1 MSSRLYQKVFFSWIN
16 AQKHADHI
24 QIFPTLDSFSSVS
37 SEINEFDINKSTEF
51 LSSEMSKFL
60 KH

>member
-37 SEINEFDINKSTEF
+37 SEINEFWHKQIYRVFKLWNE
-51 LSSEMSKFL
+51 
-60 KH
+60 